1 MGQLIHALAAL
12 LPLFLLGMVRP
23 PEAGPLASS
32 PTPSPCPAWCAGDHA
47 LEDEHVGVTRTNASP
62 LDGREVDAQLRQ
74 EPGAGVRLALAVT
87 VEAGH
92 CEAAETELDLETAER
107 LALDLLILARLARI
121 GQEVDA

>member
-1 MGQLIHALAAL
+1 MGQLIHALVAL
-12 LPLFLLGMVRP
+12 LPLFLLGMVRA
-23 PEAGPLASS
+23 PEAGPLAS
-32 PTPSPCPAWCAGDHA
+32 PITPASCPAWCAGEHVYDI
-47 LEDEHVGVTRTNASP
+47 EHVGGSRTNASP

>member
-1 MGQLIHALAAL
+1 MGQLIHALVAL

-47 LEDEHVGVTRTNASP
+47 LEDEHVGAVRTHTSAA
-62 LDGREVDAQLRQ
+62 DGRDVALQLRWD
-74 EPGAGVRLALAVT
+74 GAGLARLALAVT

-92 CEAAETELDLETAER
+92 CEAVETELDLATAAA
-107 LALDLLILARLARI
+107 LADELRACVRQAGGVR
-121 GQEVDA
+121 